1 VGLAPALQ
9 ALKEKQY
16 LLLMYHKYQQN
27 MSKRPGE
34 ESLGDDEPRKR
45 VHLFNT
51 ASVASLAPGISRW
64 TSADIP
70 NGLPPLPPISAELE
84 EEVFR
89 HPGLDSPNYETLE
102 WYGDSVLEMVSTEL
116 VFETFRHYLP
126 AGRCSQVRE
135 QLVRNLTL
143 ADYYRQYGL
152 QHKTQL
158 PKDMGSMADL
168 IHHKGR
174 DKDVIKIQG
183 DIFEAYVGAV
193 VKSDAQHGSANVV
206 AWLKALWSR
215 TIKDQIKQA
224 ERQHEASL
232 AIRKQPP
239 THEKSPTPVQTS
251 DRTIKQQNAKMR
263 LSSAVVVRGIK
274 LRYEDMPCKKKDKNL
289 NLPLFAIGVYL
300 DGWGETNRLLG
311 IGTALKKKEAGEK
324 AAAEALENR
333 KLLKVYESKKRAWM
347 EEARTS
353 KSKEEEANE

>member
-1 VGLAPALQ
+1 
-9 ALKEKQY
+9 
-16 LLLMYHKYQQN
+16 

-34 ESLGDDEPRKR
+34 ESLGDAEPRKR
-45 VHLFNT
+45 VHLLST
-51 ASVASLAPGISRW
+51 APVASLAPGISRW

-70 NGLPPLPPISAELE
+70 DGLPPLPPISTELG

-143 ADYYRQYGL
+143 ADYYRQYGM

-158 PKDMGSMADL
+158 PKHMGSMADL
-168 IHHKGR
+168 IHNKGKDR
-174 DKDVIKIQG
+174 DIIKIQG

-232 AIRKQPP
+232 AVRKQPA
-239 THEKSPTPVQTS
+239 TPAQPS
-251 DRTIKQQNAKMR
+251 NMTIQQKELNAKMR

-274 LRYEDMPCKKKDKNL
+274 LRYEDMPCRKKDKNL

-300 DGWGETNRLLG
+300 DGWGEKDKLLG
-311 IGTALKKKEAGEK
+311 IGTALGKKEAGEK

-333 KLLKVYESKKRAWM
+333 KLLKVYEAKKRAWM
-347 EEARTS
+347 EEARS
-353 KSKEEEANE
+353 NKPKPEEQEIK

>member
-1 VGLAPALQ
+1 
-9 ALKEKQY
+9 
-16 LLLMYHKYQQN
+16 

-34 ESLGDDEPRKR
+34 ESLEDGESRKR
-45 VHLFNT
+45 VHLFST

-70 NGLPPLPPISAELE
+70 DDLPPLPPISAELG

-89 HPGLDSPNYETLE
+89 HPGLDGPNYETLE

-143 ADYYRQYGL
+143 ADYYRQYGM

-158 PKDMGSMADL
+158 PKHMGSMADL

-239 THEKSPTPVQTS
+239 THEQSFTPAQTS
-251 DRTIKQQNAKMR
+251 DMTTRQKELNAKMR

-300 DGWGETNRLLG
+300 DGWGETNKLLG
-311 IGTALKKKEAGEK
+311 IGTALGKKEAGEK

-347 EEARTS
+347 EEARSS
-353 KSKEEEANE
+353 KPKEEANE

>member
-1 VGLAPALQ
+1 
-9 ALKEKQY
+9 
-16 LLLMYHKYQQN
+16 

-34 ESLGDDEPRKR
+34 DSLGDVEPRKR
-45 VHLFNT
+45 VHLLST
-51 ASVASLAPGISRW
+51 TPVASLAPGISRW

-70 NGLPPLPPISAELE
+70 DGLPPLPPITTELG

-143 ADYYRQYGL
+143 ADYYRQYGM

-158 PKDMGSMADL
+158 PKHMGSMADL
-168 IHHKGR
+168 IHNKGKER
-174 DKDVIKIQG
+174 DIIKIQG

-232 AIRKQPP
+232 AVRKQPA
-239 THEKSPTPVQTS
+239 TPAQPS
-251 DRTIKQQNAKMR
+251 NMTIQQKELNAKMR

-274 LRYEDMPCKKKDKNL
+274 LRYEDMPCRKKDKNL

-300 DGWGETNRLLG
+300 DGWGEKDKLLG
-311 IGTALKKKEAGEK
+311 IGTALGKKEAGEK

-333 KLLKVYESKKRAWM
+333 KLLKVYEAKKRTWM
-347 EEARTS
+347 EEARS
-353 KSKEEEANE
+353 NKPKPEEQEIK

>member
-1 VGLAPALQ
+1 
-9 ALKEKQY
+9 
-16 LLLMYHKYQQN
+16 

-34 ESLGDDEPRKR
+34 ESLEDGEPRKR
-45 VHLFNT
+45 VHLFST
-51 ASVASLAPGISRW
+51 AVASLAPGISRW

-70 NGLPPLPPISAELE
+70 DDLPPLPPISAELE

-143 ADYYRQYGL
+143 ADYYRQYGM

-158 PKDMGSMADL
+158 PKHMGSMADL
-168 IHHKGR
+168 IRHKGR

-206 AWLKALWSR
+206 AWLKALWSG

-239 THEKSPTPVQTS
+239 THGQSSTHEQPSTPARTS
-251 DRTIKQQNAKMR
+251 DMTTRQKELNAKMR
-263 LSSAVVVRGIK
+263 LSSAIVVRGIK

-300 DGWGETNRLLG
+300 DGWGETNKLLG
-311 IGTALKKKEAGEK
+311 IGTALGKKEAGEK

-347 EEARTS
+347 EEARS
-353 KSKEEEANE
+353 NKSKEEANE

>member
-1 VGLAPALQ
+1 
-9 ALKEKQY
+9 
-16 LLLMYHKYQQN
+16 

-34 ESLGDDEPRKR
+34 ESLGDEEPRKR
-45 VHLFNT
+45 VHLLST
-51 ASVASLAPGISRW
+51 TSVASLAPGISRW

-70 NGLPPLPPISAELE
+70 DGLPPLPPISAELG

-89 HPGLDSPNYETLE
+89 HPGLGGPNYETLE

-143 ADYYRQYGL
+143 ADYYRQYGM

-158 PKDMGSMADL
+158 PKHLGSMADL

-174 DKDVIKIQG
+174 NRDVIKIQG

-193 VKSDAQHGSANVV
+193 VKSDAQHGNTNVV

-224 ERQHEASL
+224 ERQHEASSL

-239 THEKSPTPVQTS
+239 THEQSPAQTS
-251 DRTIKQQNAKMR
+251 DMTRKELNAKMR
-263 LSSAVVVRGIK
+263 LSSAVVVRDIK

-289 NLPLFAIGVYL
+289 NLPLFAIGVYM
-300 DGWGETNRLLG
+300 DGWGETNKLLG
-311 IGTALKKKEAGEK
+311 IGTALGKKEAGEK
-324 AAAEALENR
+324 AATEALENR
-333 KLLKVYESKKRAWM
+333 KLIKVYEAKKRAWM
-347 EEARTS
+347 EEARS
-353 KSKEEEANE
+353 NKSKEEANE